1 MKTTSILKYAMVVL
15 AIAFS
20 FNACIEPADN
30 PEETLEPAGNPE
42 ETTEYI
48 PTAVIVT
55 TTITE
60 DLARFSNVQLFENG
74 VAVKTFSLDDL
85 ECTITRAVKDCPDTL
100 TYVLNGEFN
109 GAPIDT
115 TSKYTYGWNAC
126 YTLVYETAAGEEVL
140 QGAIDLASSYA
151 TYAGTKV
158 EKCIEAFFPYPLGT
172 IRVPRQ

>member
-1 MKTTSILKYAMVVL
+1 MRTTSILKYAMVVL

-20 FNACIEPADN
+20 FNACIEPAD
-30 PEETLEPAGNPE
+30 NPE

-74 VAVKTFSLDDL
+74 VAVKTFSLYDL

-140 QGAIDLASSYA
+140 Y
-151 TYAGTKV
+151 
-158 EKCIEAFFPYPLGT
+158 
-172 IRVPRQ
+172 RVPLT